1 MKRERTFETVCK
13 YALLKYPKREGRSKA
28 QDLSHTYF
36 INPWAN
42 DGKHHM
48 VLYEGEKQIA
58 RGKTEPEVY
67 WVVIDEEGRVRKMPA
82 RNIRQMTRIPGFAF
96 INGVW
101 EAMDE
106 VLDWV
111 EGEPNEIEKS
121 VEHK

>member
-1 MKRERTFETVCK
+1 MKREKTFEMVCE
-13 YALLKYPKREGRSKA
+13 YALLKYPKREGKSRA

-42 DGKHHM
+42 DKKHHM

-67 WVVIDEEGRVRKMPA
+67 WVVIDGEGRVRKMPA
-82 RNIRQMTRIPGFAF
+82 RNIRQMTRIAGFAF
-96 INGVW
+96 VKGVW
-101 EAMDE
+101 EAMEE

-111 EGEPNEIEKS
+111 E
-121 VEHK
+121 EHKNETEESK